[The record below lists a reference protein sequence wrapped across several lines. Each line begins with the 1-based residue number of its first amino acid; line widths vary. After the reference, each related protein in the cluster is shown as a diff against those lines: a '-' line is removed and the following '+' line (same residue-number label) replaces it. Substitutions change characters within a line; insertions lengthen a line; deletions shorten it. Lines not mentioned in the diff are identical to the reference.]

1 MLDINVPGR
10 SASAL
15 TRDFFYLP
23 DDKIVDQP
31 QKGGEPPHNTQTA
44 TASSQYPFFT
54 MDVKYP
60 MTEIQD
66 LGRKES
72 IDFFFNEKK
81 FKKKMYGLGA
91 RASNNNERHQ
101 NARHNVMTMLEILFP
116 THLPIVSNLHNSF
129 SELIEKIPTPVQT
142 SGIIPTF
149 ILDLISDDNGDKF
162 SYLQLGGAK
171 YTTIKV
177 MWVNDIIN
185 HPEYRKLLDKGAL
198 SWERWD
204 GGHDPTKTEKNR
216 ILNDK
221 KKNITLFEKMWKE
234 AQAKMNDPK
243 EGYKETVDTILSPHS
258 RSTPSLVNI
267 SRKIHKYLLSLVG
280 ASAADAINTIYEIY
294 DYDNESM
301 KIAQRSSSLLP
312 YTINRDFKFDALQK
326 LSVKIKI
333 SDELV
338 SFLNHPS
345 KYHELFEE
353 KKEDE
358 KSQHNAHNR
367 DLKAEIQKYTNIMDF
382 IKMASTF
389 IKPRQPS
396 NPALANM
403 IKYYLNKSS
412 GKPREGLAEFMNK
425 VHKIYLG
432 DEDNIQNTLSSLS
445 PLEVGVDEIKTA
457 ATEKPDEPKS
467 SSHSSAFEI
476 YVQLDVVKGI
486 LDKKSMGDVKCLF
499 RNEFTTK
506 MYNSLSDKKKHAAEI
521 DKSDRIYLDID
532 TMKQASKTAST
543 AAVANPPAKK
553 GGISRRKKRRL
564 LRRTIRRHRRK

>member
-1 MLDINVPGR
+1 
-10 SASAL
+10 
-15 TRDFFYLP
+15 
-23 DDKIVDQP
+23 
-31 QKGGEPPHNTQTA
+31 
-44 TASSQYPFFT
+44 
-54 MDVKYP
+54 
-60 MTEIQD
+60 
-66 LGRKES
+66 
-72 IDFFFNEKK
+72 
-81 FKKKMYGLGA
+81 
-91 RASNNNERHQ
+91 
-101 NARHNVMTMLEILFP
+101 MTMLEILFP

-221 KKNITLFEKMWKE
+221 KKNTTLFEKMWKE

-280 ASAADAINTIYEIY
+280 ASAPDAINTIYEIY

-367 DLKAEIQKYTNIMDF
+367 DLKAEIQKYTSAMDF
-382 IKMASTF
+382 IKLASTF

-403 IKYYLNKSS
+403 IKYYLNKSP

-457 ATEKPDEPKS
+457 ATEKPDEHKS

-532 TMKQASKTAST
+532 TMKQASKAPPPASAT
-543 AAVANPPAKK
+543 AAAAKPPAKK
-553 GGISRRKKRRL
+553 GGISRRKKKRL
-564 LRRTIRRHRRK
+564 LRRTIRRRRK